1 MRMMK
6 RESLKAKRR
15 KCQTTLKARLRRPRR
30 TPRSEPPAAPAPPAR
45 APRSLTRRLRARNK
59 SQTDQFHLRLT
70 TPSITKL

>member
-1 MRMMK
+1 MMK

-45 APRSLTRRLRARNK
+45 ARPFADASHARPK
-59 SQTDQFHLRLT
+59 QESDRPIPFKTDNTLDH
-70 TPSITKL
+70 